1 MASCELQRD
10 RRFGVMRDASEE
22 LVCISFGPDQHFISG
37 HYLVNGA
44 VESLREYLILSG
56 LVG

>member
-1 MASCELQRD
+1 MASYELQRD
-10 RRFGVMRDASEE
+10 RRFVVTRDASEE
-22 LVCISFGPDQHFISG
+22 LVCISFGSDQYLILG

-44 VESLREYLILSG
+44 VESLGEYLILSG